1 MINDVFM
8 LSDIFELNREEL
20 NKTGIYCIFNIKNNK
35 YYIGQTNSLTKR
47 GGLFKRLKR
56 HVVDLRNGYHH
67 NILLQ
72 RAFNKYGENC
82 FRFQILEICSEKQLT
97 NKEIYWGT
105 FYNSLSPD
113 GYNFM
118 LGEERPLFSSC
129 FKQKM
134 SKNHADVSGYNNP
147 MCKWNKID
155 EFGGIN
161 RVVKL
166 KDSGL
171 SVDKIVNMIGVSRQ
185 SFYSYLSY
193 KGLSWEEIGKYSTL
207 NSNYEKINN
216 LGGINKIVELKESG
230 KSKEDVL
237 CFFNIGRHS
246 FDNFLKKSSVT
257 WSNLGKYGNKTL
269 FYYIDTVGGIKKID
283 MLTEKGYTQKEIS
296 DIIKVS
302 IPTLRRYID
311 FHKASKK
318 RESIK

>member
-8 LSDIFELNREEL
+8 LSDIFELSKEKL

-35 YYIGQTNSLTKR
+35 YYVGQTNSLTKY
-47 GGLFKRLKR
+47 GGLFKRLER
-56 HVVDLRNGYHH
+56 HIISLRKDEHY

-82 FRFQILEICSEKQLT
+82 FRFQILEICSEDQLT

-113 GYNFM
+113 GYNFI
-118 LGEERPLFSSC
+118 LGEESRSFSYC
-129 FKQKM
+129 TKQKM
-134 SKNHADVSGYNNP
+134 SKNHANVSGYNNP
-147 MCKWNKID
+147 MCKWSKID
-155 EFGGIN
+155 EFGGID
-161 RVVKL
+161 RIVKL

-171 SVDKIVNMIGVSRQ
+171 SIDKIANMIGVSRQ
-185 SFYSYLSY
+185 SFYAYLSY
-193 KGLSWEEIGKYSTL
+193 KGLSWKEIGKYSTL

-216 LGGINKIVELKESG
+216 LGGINKIIELKELG

-237 CFFNIGRHS
+237 CFFNVSHHS
-246 FDNFLKKSSVT
+246 FDNFLKKNNVT
-257 WSNLGKYGNKTL
+257 WSNLGKYGNNTL

-283 MLTEKGYTQKEIS
+283 TLIEKGYTKKRIS

-302 IPTLRRYID
+302 TPTLQRYIN
-311 FHKASKK
+311 FHKTSKK
-318 RESIK
+318 GGH